1 MSAAATTT
9 TDAASD
15 LATALLGSG
24 IAQQPRVSAGEL
36 AELVTAFNDVAA
48 SLQATH
54 ETLRAEVSR
63 LEAELRTTR
72 RQLRRSRHL
81 ASLGEMAAGIAHEVR
96 NPLGSIKLYAAMLV
110 ADLADRP
117 SEREIAGK
125 IVGSVDRAN
134 AVVGDVLAFSRRIS
148 VRWSQADAL
157 ELLND
162 AREACAGCVSPGVRL
177 VAPCPDRRPL
187 PVACDAALVQQA
199 LVNVIRNALEAVA
212 EGERPPGSP
221 APAVQLD
228 IAPRSVLGPDGERIA
243 MTALCITDNGPGLP
257 PEVMERMFNP
267 FFTTRAAGTG
277 LGLAI
282 VHRIIDAHAGRVVA
296 RNNPATEAAHGCAG
310 ATIELL
316 LPTTPPELKTME
328 DQDE

>member
-1 MSAAATTT
+1 MSAATTT
-9 TDAASD
+9 IDAPADLAAS
-15 LATALLGSG
+15 LLSSAASPG
-24 IAQQPRVSAGEL
+24 PRVSAGEL

-54 ETLRAEVSR
+54 ETLRAEVAR

-110 ADLADRP
+110 TDLVDRAP
-117 SEREIAGK
+117 EREIASK

-148 VRWSQADAL
+148 VRWSPTSAH
-157 ELLND
+157 ELLD
-162 AREACAGCVSPGVRL
+162 EAREACAGCVSGGVRVEARYL
-177 VAPCPDRRPL
+177 AREPL
-187 PVACDAALVQQA
+187 AVACDAPLVQQA
-199 LVNVIRNALEAVA
+199 LVNVIRNALEALA
-212 EGERPPGSP
+212 EGQRPAGSP
-221 APAVQLD
+221 PPAVVLD
-228 IAPRSVLGPDGERIA
+228 AVPRSVLGPDGERVA

-296 RNNPATEAAHGCAG
+296 RNNPAPDAMSGPAG

-316 LPTTPPELKTME
+316 LPTRPPELMTTE